1 VPAHCR
7 MRAYDRDLIRGG
19 HYGQRPCVPH
29 LKAEHMAAPT
39 NAANVKKALANSEP
53 MVWTPPT
60 LAGSNVG
67 RRLQRGRIIMQVV
80 RIGLD
85 LAKYVFEVHG
95 VDEQGNVVIRKSL
108 RRGSVSTFF
117 ANLPPCLIGM
127 EASNGAH
134 YWARVLAALGHKVRL
149 ISPQFVTPYV
159 KSNKNDRNDAEAIC
173 EAVGRPTMRF
183 VPPKS
188 PEQLAIQALHRIRQ
202 RLVQTRTKL
211 VNQIRGILA
220 EHGIVIARDIWRL
233 RRALAEITGH
243 ATDDLNPLVR
253 VLVMEVQAEL
263 IELDRRIASY
273 DRQIRELYRTSELCQ
288 RLGEIEGIGPVT
300 ATALVAAVGDRS
312 CFKNGRQFAA
322 WLGLVPKQRSS
333 GGRNRLFG
341 ISKRGDRYLRT
352 LMIHGARAALGKAQG
367 KQDPRSRWLVSLRQ
381 RRHPNVAAV
390 ALANKNARIVWAM
403 LAGNL
408 SYEPARSVQAA

>member
-1 VPAHCR
+1 
-7 MRAYDRDLIRGG
+7 
-19 HYGQRPCVPH
+19 
-29 LKAEHMAAPT
+29 
-39 NAANVKKALANSEP
+39 
-53 MVWTPPT
+53 
-60 LAGSNVG
+60 
-67 RRLQRGRIIMQVV
+67 MQIV

-95 VDEQGNVVIRKSL
+95 VDQHGKIAVRKRL
-108 RRGSVSTFF
+108 RRDAVSRFF
-117 ANLPPCLIGM
+117 ANLAPSLVGM

-134 YWARVLAALGHKVRL
+134 YWARVLTGLGHEVRL

-188 PEQLAIQALHRIRQ
+188 ADQLAVQAVHRIRR
-202 RLVQTRTKL
+202 RLVTDRVKL
-211 VNQIRGILA
+211 ANQIRGLLS
-220 EHGIVIARDIWRL
+220 EHGVVIARDITRL
-233 RRALAEITGH
+233 RRSLAVIVGSS
-243 ATDDLNPLVR
+243 DDGLSDLVR
-253 VLVMEVQAEL
+253 ALISEL
-263 IELDRRIASY
+263 QVELTELDRRIASY
-273 DRQIRELYRTSELCQ
+273 DRRIRDLFRNSDVCQ
-288 RLGEIEGIGPVT
+288 RLGKIEGIGPVT
-300 ATALVAAVGDRS
+300 ATALIVAVGDPK

-333 GGRNRLFG
+333 GGRARLSG

-352 LMIHGARAALGKAQG
+352 LLIHGARAALVRAGG
-367 KQDPRSRWLVSLRQ
+367 KQDPRSLWLSKLRE

-403 LAGNL
+403 LSRDK
-408 SYEPARSVQAA
+408 SYEPALSMKVA